1 MLEAI
6 KEMQANIGQAAQN
19 AMETENIAQRSAE
32 AAATSSDVVDRA
44 VDAMRLIADKTA
56 IIQEIARQ
64 TDLLALNAAVEAAR
78 AGEHG
83 RGFAIVASEVRKLAE
98 RSQTAAIDIGGLTTE
113 AVDVSQEAR
122 QKIGALVPDIERT
135 ADLVAQITSGASAQ
149 KAGAAEI
156 STAVT
161 DLDAVIKEN
170 AEAADL
176 ASGSAGLLAMRATEL
191 EELIAR
197 IDAGAGETAPQIE
210 LEDADPEA
218 EMPMGQSDVGR
229 LSKAA

>member
-122 QKIGALVPDIERT
+122 QQISALVPDIERT
-135 ADLVAQITSGASAQ
+135 ADLVAQITSGASPQ

-156 STAVT
+156 SFALT

-191 EELIAR
+191 EELIPTC
-197 IDAGAGETAPQIE
+197 IDQNP
-210 LEDADPEA
+210 
-218 EMPMGQSDVGR
+218 
-229 LSKAA
+229 